1 MTSAH
6 AQRVR
11 FASAVIAAGA
21 VALALVA
28 PGGAPVRAAQKDKA
42 GGDTPNALAYLGAH
56 PGDKAGEINAG
67 IANCVTCHSG
77 ADKGAATFATRFGSD
92 KFVRLNEGPTWET
105 KDIHSAALTRL
116 DSELGKRM
124 EEVLQKHRPA
134 GYKVSTAA
142 ECLVCH
148 AVDKSPS
155 KPLPEKVAKDFVTS
169 AGGVNCTLCHGLHEK
184 WQAEHYKE
192 SDNKKGVIEWR
203 TMDPV
208 YKYSKGMNDLRN
220 PVVKAKLCVSCHVG
234 SAAEGKVVTHEIYAA
249 GHPPLP
255 PFEMS
260 AYMEGEPRHWG
271 YPTELPFFETVKQDT
286 WKLFHFHPADKEAY
300 LARHYAAGAIAAI
313 QAEAEL
319 LLADATRAAKD
330 GDILDYARFDCY
342 SCHHELR
349 YPSDRQ
355 KRGYDGPPGRAPLRA
370 AAGVPAWVVAE
381 NAKGSPSDKVKALAP
396 GFGPQWTKLKAA
408 ALERPFGKPAS
419 VQAEAKALWN
429 WCEAFLKEQSDT
441 AEPLFPPAQAK
452 NLTAAVVAAASGRE
466 ALADPEA
473 AMVLTWGALALA
485 REGGTKFDAAK
496 LKVLDGIISEN
507 VRIAP
512 FDKLEGK
519 TMVPVPAQFPPRM
532 KRVATF
538 EAATYLPAFKKAFE
552 EFPLGK

>member
-6 AQRVR
+6 ALRVR
-11 FASAVIAAGA
+11 FASAVLAAGA
-21 VALALVA
+21 IALALVS

-42 GGDTPNALAYLGAH
+42 GGDAPNALAYLGAP
-56 PGDKAGEINAG
+56 PGKDAGKVAPG
-67 IANCVTCHSG
+67 IGACRGCHSG
-77 ADKGAATFATRFGSD
+77 AGAGQAGGFVKTYKSD
-92 KFVRLNEGPTWET
+92 EFCRLNEAVTWDE
-105 KDIHSAALTRL
+105 KDIHSAALLRL
-116 DSELGKRM
+116 DSELGKAM
-124 EEVLQKHRPA
+124 EKVLQKHRPA
-134 GYKVSTAA
+134 GYKVSQAP
-142 ECLVCH
+142 ECLTCH
-148 AVDKSPS
+148 SVDMAPE
-155 KPLPEKVAKDFVTS
+155 KPLAQKTPDDFATA
-169 AGGVNCTLCHGLHEK
+169 AGGVNCTACHGLRQT
-184 WQAEHYKE
+184 WQVEHYE
-192 SDNKKGVIEWR
+192 EPLQKGQPMPWR
-203 TMDPV
+203 AKDPA
-208 YKYSKGMNDLRN
+208 YKYSKGMHDLRN

-234 SAAEGKVVTHEIYAA
+234 NAAEGKIVTHEIYAA

-260 AYMEGEPRHWG
+260 AYMQGEPRHWG
-271 YPTELPFFETVKQDT
+271 YPSELKYFDTVKKDDR
-286 WKLFHFHPADKEAY
+286 WKLFHFHAGADEAY

-381 NAKGSPSDKVKALAP
+381 NAKTSPSAAVKALAP
-396 GFGPQWTKLKAA
+396 GFGPQWGKLKAA

-419 VQAEAKALWN
+419 VQTEAKALWN
-429 WCEAFLKEQSDT
+429 WCESFLKEQGDT

-452 NLTAAVVAAASGRE
+452 NLSDAVVAAAMGRE

-473 AMVLTWGALALA
+473 AMVLTWGALALT
-485 REGGTKFDAAK
+485 REGGMKHDPVK

-512 FDKLEGK
+512 FDRMEGK
-519 TMVPVPAQFPPRM
+519 AMVPVQAQFPPRM

-538 EAATYLPAFKKAFE
+538 EADTYLPAFKGVF
-552 EFPLGK
+552 GK